1 MHLAFYGAG
10 AIAERHIDAIRRTG
24 TLDVTW
30 LISRTVERAQALATK
45 KGIAHWTTDEQL
57 PLADPD
63 VEAVVVAY
71 PTFRHVDLAQRAFA
85 AGKHVVCEKPMASS
99 TDEAEQIAAGAA
111 RSGKLLLVTQIKRFW
126 PAFAEAHAF
135 IAGGQAGPLVRAT
148 VDFQTEWDWSN
159 RGWRLDE
166 AGGYLLDMHVH
177 DVDLLLW
184 LAGRMPK
191 RVWGSGENR
200 ADREGTVVLE
210 FDTAYARLE
219 WSGRISGRPYPKG
232 ARTAYQLACQRG
244 RVEIEVGDE
253 VITESF
259 VDGRSL
265 GRQSSPI
272 GEQLRASW
280 DGMWSAQAAA
290 LLGEGALPVRPEEG
304 INNVRVSMAA
314 VEALNSHA
322 VQRL

>member
-1 MHLAFYGAG
+1 
-10 AIAERHIDAIRRTG
+10 
-24 TLDVTW
+24 
-30 LISRTVERAQALATK
+30 
-45 KGIAHWTTDEQL
+45 
-57 PLADPD
+57 
-63 VEAVVVAY
+63 
-71 PTFRHVDLAQRAFA
+71 
-85 AGKHVVCEKPMASS
+85 
-99 TDEAEQIAAGAA
+99 
-111 RSGKLLLVTQIKRFW
+111 
-126 PAFAEAHAF
+126 
-135 IAGGQAGPLVRAT
+135 
-148 VDFQTEWDWSN
+148 
-159 RGWRLDE
+159 
-166 AGGYLLDMHVH
+166 
-177 DVDLLLW
+177 
-184 LAGRMPK
+184 MPK
-191 RVWGSGENR
+191 RVWASGENR

-219 WSGRISGRPYPKG
+219 WSGRISGRSYPKG

-290 LLGEGALPVRPEEG
+290 LLGQGALPVRPEEG